1 MHFAHLK
8 NQLREDDMK
17 HTLTRRDFLARSVR
31 TGAGAAILAA
41 GCAGQSHLEPSLSHA
56 CEWEAR
62 LHPSNPRHVRIL
74 QFTDLHFF
82 AGKTGH
88 AITNNASVAMMK
100 ALVNKTSPDLVV
112 VTGDSWPENRDNRG
126 EEFMRFAV
134 AQFEA
139 LGVPWTYA
147 WGNHDQLPDFA
158 VGHRTLASAR
168 NSLYRGAATDG
179 NHVIGILG
187 RHKRIAWQLL
197 CLNTHRDGLVKTEQD
212 WLRKISASLPPDVP
226 RLAFF
231 HIPLKQYDEVWK
243 QDLAV
248 GVKKENVMSE
258 KEDGTSL
265 ALLKSLNVR
274 ACFCGHDH
282 TNDFG
287 GVFDG
292 VELVYGRATGAGGYG
307 GDKLP
312 KGGKL
317 ITLDCLAKTY
327 KWETVFP

>member
-1 MHFAHLK
+1 
-8 NQLREDDMK
+8 MK
-17 HTLTRRDFLARSVR
+17 KPLTRRDFLARSVR
-31 TGAGAAILAA
+31 AGAGAALFAA
-41 GCAGQSHLEPSLSHA
+41 GCVGKSHVEPALTHLH
-56 CEWEAR
+56 EWETR
-62 LHPSNPRHVRIL
+62 LHPPNPRHVRIL

-88 AITNNASVAMMK
+88 DITNNASVSIMK
-100 ALVNKTSPDLVV
+100 TLVKKTSPDLVV

-139 LGVPWTYA
+139 LGVPWTYV
-147 WGNHDQLPDFA
+147 WGNHDQLPDFD
-158 VGHRTLASAR
+158 VGHRMMASAR
-168 NSLYRGAATDG
+168 NSIYCGASTG
-179 NHVIGILG
+179 GHHVIGILG
-187 RHKRIAWQLL
+187 HHKQLAWQLL
-197 CLNTHRDGLVKTEQD
+197 CINTHRDGLVKPEQD
-212 WLRKISASLPPDVP
+212 WLREISASLPPNVP

-231 HIPLKQYDEVWK
+231 HIPIKQYDDIWK
-243 QDLAV
+243 NDLAV

-282 TNDFG
+282 TNDYG

-307 GDKLP
+307 GEKLP

-317 ITLDCLAKTY
+317 ITLDCRAQTYQWKT
-327 KWETVFP
+327 VLP